1 MKKTLSFIL
10 MSFLTLTTTISMAQV
25 PEGMVSVFSVAGV
38 NEVTPVTVDPAAS
51 YQLLG
56 PGSGWGDLAD
66 IDFSEYKKLVFNVT
80 FDPSDA
86 GHQVAVRF
94 NVNGVPG
101 TANVKAHII
110 TLPATGTEA
119 TIEIDIAQ
127 YATDGKIGVG
137 GMIFY
142 NGATHWS
149 LTYDG
154 TPAAASTTINWV
166 AVSKDAVSGGTTAV
180 NNLKFED
187 SNALVDVYNIAG
199 VRVRK
204 AVKKSD
210 ATFGLDKGIYIVG
223 NRKVIVSK

>member
-10 MSFLTLTTTISMAQV
+10 ISFLTLTTTISMAQV
-25 PEGMVSVFSVAGV
+25 PEGMVSVFSIAGV
-38 NEVTPVTVDPAAS
+38 DDITPITVDPAAS

-56 PGSGWGDLAD
+56 PGSGWGDLAN

-86 GHQVAVRF
+86 GHQVGIRF
-94 NVNGVPG
+94 NVNGAPG
-101 TANVKAHII
+101 AANVKPHVI
-110 TLPATGTEA
+110 TLPATGT
-119 TIEIDIAQ
+119 TTSIEIDIVQ

-142 NGATHWS
+142 NGATHFS
-149 LTYDG
+149 FSYDG
-154 TPAAASTTINWV
+154 TPAASSTIINWV
-166 AVSKDAVSGGTTAV
+166 AASKDAVSGGTSV
-180 NNLKFED
+180 NDLKFED
-187 SNALVDVYNIAG
+187 PNALVDVYNIAG

-204 AVKKSD
+204 AVTKSN
-210 ATFGLDKGIYIVG
+210 ATVGLDKGIYIVG

>member
-10 MSFLTLTTTISMAQV
+10 ISFLTLTASISMAQV

-56 PGSGWGDLAD
+56 PGSGWGDLAN

-80 FDPSDA
+80 FDASDA

-110 TLPATGTEA
+110 TLPATGTTA
-119 TIEIDIAQ
+119 SIEIDIAQ

-166 AVSKDAVSGGTTAV
+166 AVSKDAVSGGTSVTD
-180 NNLKFED
+180 LKIENP
-187 SNALVDVYNIAG
+187 NALVDVYNIAG

-204 AVKKSD
+204 AVAKSN
-210 ATFGLDKGIYIVG
+210 ATVGLDKGIYIVG